1 MIMAVLQNTAYD
13 TINNTNRYR
22 PVALMAER
30 RTPNPDV
37 GGSNPSW
44 PANYF

>member
-1 MIMAVLQNTAYD
+1 MV
-13 TINNTNRYR
+13 
-22 PVALMAER
+22 ER

-44 PANYF
+44 PAISVLDMLLKVSK